1 MNCRQPNREPNG
13 KVFYSKINVEKRMTL
28 LLLELTYTS
37 SNGSVGG
44 LVVESN
50 IPLPQQAR

>member
-1 MNCRQPNREPNG
+1 MLNKEWHY
-13 KVFYSKINVEKRMTL
+13 FYAL

>member
-1 MNCRQPNREPNG
+1 MNCRQPNCEPNG

-28 LLLELTYTS
+28 LLTYTS